1 MRIEVTEVLRI
12 EEQGPLSLAELADLA
27 RLSESDVLEL
37 IDCGVIEAEAS
48 GGRQSFRAEFVLAA
62 RAASRLKEE
71 LELDAHGAAIALTL
85 IQRIQDLE
93 ATVRGLLARG
103 QTSV

>member
-48 GGRQSFRAEFVLAA
+48 AGQPSFRAEYLLAA

-85 IQRIQDLE
+85 IERIQDLE